1 MSIDVSAE
9 IAALVP
15 EMIAIRRDLHQ
26 HPELA
31 FEETRT
37 AEIITAKLTELGY
50 QVYSGLGQTGVVG
63 FFSGGRA
70 ESDAKN
76 LLIRA
81 DIDALPVQE
90 ANQVEY
96 RSQEPG
102 KMHACGHDG
111 HIAIGLGVAAA
122 LAAIRAQLPFHVTV
136 LFQPAEE
143 RAGGAMAMTRDGV
156 FEKVPHPDAV
166 IGLHLWSPF
175 HVGTIGVKA
184 GPIFASADEFII
196 RVRGK
201 GGHGAMPELSVDPI
215 VASAHIVTALQTLI
229 SREIAPSHRAV
240 VTVGAIHGGTAFNI
254 IADEVILT
262 GTVRAYDPADR
273 AHIMKRIGEVAAGV
287 AMSLRAECTVGGDLG
302 IPPCV
307 NDAGVAAVVRAAA
320 AQTVGESNI
329 IEDCMQTVGDDMAH
343 FLETAP
349 GCYFLVGAGNPEEG
363 IQAPHHSAL
372 FNIDENSLRIG
383 AETLVRAAL
392 LLFP

>member
-1 MSIDVSAE
+1 MTIDVSAE
-9 IAALVP
+9 IAALIP

-37 AEIITAKLTELGY
+37 ADIISAKLTELGY
-50 QVYSGLGQTGVVG
+50 QTHSGIGQTGVVG
-63 FFSGGRA
+63 FIAGGKA
-70 ESDAKN
+70 ESGAKN

-96 RSQEPG
+96 RSQESG

-111 HIAIGLGVAAA
+111 HIAIGLGAAAA
-122 LAAIRAQLPFHVTV
+122 LSALREQLPFHVTM

-143 RAGGAMAMTRDGV
+143 RAGGAMAMIQDKV
-156 FEKVPHPDAV
+156 FEKVPFPDAV

-175 HVGTIGVKA
+175 HVGAIGVKP
-184 GPIFASADEFII
+184 GPIFASADEFIL

-215 VASAHIVTALQTLI
+215 VTAATIVLALQTI
-229 SREIAPSHRAV
+229 VSREIAPSHRAV

-254 IADEVILT
+254 IADEAVLT

-273 AHIMKRIGEVAAGV
+273 AHIMKRIGEIASGIAAS
-287 AMSLRAECTVGGDLG
+287 MRSECVLESNLG

-307 NDAGVAAVVRAAA
+307 SDASVAAVVRAAA
-320 AQTVGESNI
+320 VQTVGESNI

-343 FLETAP
+343 FLDTAP
-349 GCYFLVGAGNPEEG
+349 GCYFLVGAGNPEKG

-372 FNIDENSLRIG
+372 FNIDEDSLRIG
-383 AETLVRAAL
+383 AETLVRTAL